1 MSPTLTNWIDGQA
14 LTATTGRTLD
24 NICPATNTCISTI
37 PRSGAVDVDS
47 AVAAARKALQ
57 GPWSTSTT
65 AQRADYL
72 DAIANK
78 IEARLEEFAL
88 AESRDTGKPVGLA
101 RSVDIPRAVAN
112 FRFFAGAIRH
122 DETGCHSMPNAINYT
137 VRKPVGIVGL
147 ITPWNLPLYL
157 LTWKTAPALA
167 MGNTIIAKPSELTPT
182 TATLLAEIIHE
193 AGVPAGVFN
202 LVHGLGPEVGQAIV
216 EHPAIRGVSFTGGTT
231 TGARVAASAAP
242 HFKKLSLELGGKNA
256 TLVFDDCDLDKAVSG
271 SLRAAFANQGQI
283 CLCGSRILVQ
293 EGIYDAFVEQFA
305 SQAQELTVGDPMAPS
320 TKIGAVISRA
330 HRDKVEQY
338 VAVAKEEGGTVVAG
352 GKRPDLTGS
361 FADGAFFE
369 PTVITD
375 VDETCRITQ
384 EEVFGPLVTIQR
396 FSDADDAVRLT
407 NTVRYGLS
415 ASVWTGNLETAH
427 KVSARL
433 DTGMVWVNTWLL
445 RDLRVPFGGVKDSGV
460 GREGGTWSL
469 EFFSEAQNICVYLG
483 DN

>member
-1 MSPTLTNWIDGQA
+1 MSATLTNWIGGQKQA
-14 LTATTGRTLD
+14 ASAGKTLD

-37 PRSGAVDVDS
+37 PRSGAVDIDN
-47 AVAAARKALQ
+47 AVAAARKALK
-57 GPWSTSTT
+57 GPWRTST
-65 AQRADYL
+65 AAERAGYL
-72 DAIANK
+72 ETIANT
-78 IEARLEEFAL
+78 IEARLEEFAQ
-88 AESRDTGKPVGLA
+88 AESRDTGKPVALA
-101 RSVDIPRAVAN
+101 KSVDIPRAIAN

-122 DETGCHSMPNAINYT
+122 DETGCHSMPDAINYT

-182 TATLLAEIIHE
+182 TATLLAEVIHE

-202 LVHGLGPEVGQAIV
+202 LVHGLGQEAGQAIV
-216 EHPAIRGVSFTGGTT
+216 GHPAIRGVSFTGGTT
-231 TGARVAASAAP
+231 TGAHVAASAAP

-271 SLRAAFANQGQI
+271 ALRAAFANQGQI

-293 EGIYDAFVEQFA
+293 EGIYDAFVERFTN
-305 SQAQELTVGDPMAPS
+305 QAKGLTVGDPTAAS
-320 TKIGAVISRA
+320 TNIGAVISQA

-338 VAVAKEEGGTVVAG
+338 VAVAREEGGTVVAG
-352 GKRPDLTGS
+352 GKRPTLNGP

-396 FSDADDAVRLT
+396 FSNADDAVRIA

-415 ASVWTGNLETAH
+415 ASVWTGNLDTAH

-433 DTGMVWVNTWLL
+433 DTGMVWVNTWLH